1 MYNKNYYDVL
11 WVNKNA
17 SQAEIKKAFR
27 KKAMEHHPD
36 RHKWDKKSEE
46 KFKEINEAY
55 QVLSDS
61 TKKKQYDTFWNTWEQ
76 FHSYSWWW
84 QQKWYSWYEDIFSN
98 FKQWWKNTYSQ
109 SFNFDNLED
118 IFSNMFWWDHKTTY
132 NEEQKKQTKPQEQ
145 QNLDIIKIYEIPI
158 LDLLLWT
165 KINIQTVYNEN
176 LKLKIPEST
185 KPWTKF
191 KIKWKW
197 RKIGKEIWDMYII
210 VNAKMPQNI
219 PDDIKKL
226 LESIKYRL

>member
-1 MYNKNYYDVL
+1 MYNKNYYDIL
-11 WVNKNA
+11 WINKN
-17 SQAEIKKAFR
+17 SSEAEIKKAFR

-36 RHKWDKKSEE
+36 RHKGDKKSEE

-55 QVLSDS
+55 QVLSDPS
-61 TKKKQYDTFWNTWEQ
+61 KKKQYDTFWSYNDQ
-76 FHSYSWWW
+76 FNSYWWW
-84 QQKWYSWYEDIFSN
+84 QQHSWYEDIFSN
-98 FKQWWKNTYSQ
+98 FKQWSRNTNNQ

-118 IFSNMFWWDHKTTY
+118 IFSNMFWWNQKTYHT
-132 NEEQKKQTKPQEQ
+132 EETNKQPKSNYEK
-145 QNLDIIKIYEIPI
+145 QNLDVIKNYEIPI
-158 LDLLLWT
+158 IDLLLWT

-197 RKIGKEIWDMYII
+197 RKIGKEIWDMYVI
-210 VNAKMPQNI
+210 VDVKMPKKI
-219 PDDIKKL
+219 PEDIKKL